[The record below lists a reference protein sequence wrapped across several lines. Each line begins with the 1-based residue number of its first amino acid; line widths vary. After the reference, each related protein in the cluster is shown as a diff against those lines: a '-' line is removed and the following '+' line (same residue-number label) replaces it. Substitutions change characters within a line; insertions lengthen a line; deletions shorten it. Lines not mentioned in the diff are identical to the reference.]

1 MHDLV
6 RPHILLNTNSDQLLD
21 TVSSDGLLLS
31 NSWVGWLV

>member
-6 RPHILLNTNSDQLLD
+6 GPHILLNTNSDQLHD

-31 NSWVGWLV
+31 NS